1 MIETTKMEIEQ
12 RYRIENGYEHDA
24 KVRLLLELNNA
35 PVKNKPI

>member
-12 RYRIENGYEHDA
+12 RYRIENGYEHNA
-24 KVRLLLELNNA
+24 KVRLLELNNA